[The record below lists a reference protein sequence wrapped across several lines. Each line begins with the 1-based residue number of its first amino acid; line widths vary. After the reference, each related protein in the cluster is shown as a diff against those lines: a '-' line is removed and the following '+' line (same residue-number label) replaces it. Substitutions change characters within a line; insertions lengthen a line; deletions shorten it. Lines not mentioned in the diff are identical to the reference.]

1 MANEQKQ
8 QIELITID
16 IDAILVDKVK
26 DKNNELN
33 GLVSSFG
40 QIYLRKKELSEELIK
55 LDEILEAN
63 EEQFKNTN
71 KEVRELLSDLEKE
84 YPRGQIDLEKGTLT
98 YNPAIKEQMKSEV
111 AGPQIVKE

>member
-1 MANEQKQ
+1 MANKQKQ

-40 QIYLRKKELSEELIK
+40 QIYLRKK
-55 LDEILEAN
+55 
-63 EEQFKNTN
+63 
-71 KEVRELLSDLEKE
+71 
-84 YPRGQIDLEKGTLT
+84 
-98 YNPAIKEQMKSEV
+98 
-111 AGPQIVKE
+111 